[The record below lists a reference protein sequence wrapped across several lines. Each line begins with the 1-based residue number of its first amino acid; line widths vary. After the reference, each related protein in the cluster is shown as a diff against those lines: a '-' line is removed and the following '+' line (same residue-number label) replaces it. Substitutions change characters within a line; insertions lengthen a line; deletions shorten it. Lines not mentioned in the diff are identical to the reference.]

1 MGPELIEIKDFLE
14 QYPPFEFL
22 PEKEVAHA
30 ANRIEISYFRAGET
44 ILTYGAPL
52 AHLFIVRSGQVELHR
67 RNGDLYN
74 RIDRGS
80 IFGQFGLLMN
90 KKVRFAAVAIQ
101 DTLVYC
107 LPEDVFNEFCETHED
122 FSDYVEIESTTRLR
136 QAVNDSDSLNVLETS
151 KVTTLLGGEPV
162 IVSKLATVQEVAQ
175 AMTEHNVS
183 AVLITDDHASEQ
195 SAGQDVNNCVG
206 IATERDLCTKVLAQ
220 GGSPETTIE
229 EVMSTELVSI
239 KHNAYAFEA
248 MLTMLRHNIQHL
260 PVIRKS
266 SPIGIIQISD
276 IVRHESQSS
285 LLLVNSIYQQNTIE
299 DLVTL
304 SFQVQGCFTRMV
316 NEDANSQMI
325 GKAMAEIGRSFIQ
338 RIAELG
344 EELCGPAPIPY
355 CFITLGSMA
364 RDELLIVTDQDNAL
378 ILDDDYDLQ
387 THGDYFERLAGF
399 ICDGLDACGYK
410 FCTGGIMATNP
421 EWRKTRSEWE
431 RCFAEWID
439 APEPQ
444 ALLNASIFF
453 DLDGVY
459 GRTKWAE
466 HLNGFISRRAR
477 RNNRFLACLARNAL
491 NRTPPLGFFKE
502 FVLEKD
508 GRQRKSMNLK
518 RRGTAPLVDIVRV
531 HALAIGSQYQ
541 NSFDRLADIIDS
553 GILPAGRGPDL
564 HDAMEFISIVRIRH
578 QAHDVANGEE
588 PDNGIVPE
596 NLSDFEKRHL
606 KDAFQ
611 ILSNAQNFL
620 KYRYQA
626 NRLVQSTQ

>member
-1 MGPELIEIKDFLE
+1 MGPELIEIKDFLA
-14 QYPPFEFL
+14 QHPPFELL

-30 ANRIEISYFRAGET
+30 ATSIEIAYFRAGET

-52 AHLFIVRSGQVELHR
+52 AHLYMVRSGLVELYR
-67 RNGDLYN
+67 RSGDLYN
-74 RIDRGS
+74 RIDKGS

-107 LPEDVFNEFCETHED
+107 LPEEVFNQFCETSED
-122 FSDYVEIESTTRLR
+122 FSDYVEVESTTRLR

-162 IVSKLATVQEVAQ
+162 FLGKRATVQEVAE
-175 AMTEHNVS
+175 AMAEHNIS
-183 AVLITDDHASEQ
+183 AVLITDDLEH
-195 SAGQDVNNCVG
+195 SAGQDATNYVG

-220 GGSPETTIE
+220 GGSSETTIE

-248 MLTMLRHNIQHL
+248 MLTMLRYNIQHL
-260 PVIRKS
+260 PVMRNS
-266 SPIGIIQISD
+266 VPIGIIQITD

-285 LLLVNSIYQQNTIE
+285 LLLVNSIFQQNTME
-299 DLVTL
+299 DLVAL
-304 SFQVQGCFTRMV
+304 SSQVHGCYTRMV
-316 NEDANSQMI
+316 DEDANSQMI

-338 RIAELG
+338 RIAQLG
-344 EELCGPAPIPY
+344 EELFGPPPVPY

-378 ILDDDYDLQ
+378 ILDDDYDQQ

-410 FCTGGIMATNP
+410 FCTGGIMATNT

-431 RCFAEWID
+431 RCFTDWID
-439 APEPQ
+439 TPDPQ

-466 HLNGFISRRAR
+466 QLNGFISRRAR

-531 HALAIGSQYQ
+531 HALAIGSQQQ
-541 NSFDRLADIIDS
+541 NSFDRLADIINS
-553 GILPAGRGPDL
+553 GILPTGRGPDL
-564 HDAMEFISIVRIRH
+564 RDAMEFISIVRIRH
-578 QAHDVANGEE
+578 QAHDVAAGEE
-588 PDNGIVPE
+588 PGNSIVPE

-611 ILSNAQNFL
+611 ILSNAQKFL

-626 NRLVQSTQ
+626 NRFDQSVQ

>member
-1 MGPELIEIKDFLE
+1 MAPELTEIKDFLA

-22 PEKEVAHA
+22 PEKEVTHA
-30 ANRIEISYFRAGET
+30 TSHIEIGYFRAGDN
-44 ILTYGAPL
+44 ILTYGAPIV
-52 AHLFIVRSGQVELHR
+52 HLYIVRSGLVELYR

-74 RIDRGS
+74 RIDSGS

-90 KKVRFAAVAIQ
+90 KKVRFSAVAIE
-101 DTLVYC
+101 DTLVYL
-107 LPEDVFNEFCETHED
+107 LPEDVFNEFCDTSED
-122 FSDYVEIESTTRLR
+122 FSDYVEVESTTRLR
-136 QAVNDSDSLNVLETS
+136 QAVNDTDSLNVLETS
-151 KVTTLLGGEPV
+151 KVTALLTGEPV
-162 IVSKLATVQEVAQ
+162 FMGKGATVQEVAQ
-175 AMTEHNVS
+175 AMTEHNIS
-183 AVLITDDHASEQ
+183 AVLITDDLEE
-195 SAGQDVNNCVG
+195 SAGQDATEYIG

-220 GGSPETTIE
+220 GSSPKVTIE

-248 MLTMLRHNIQHL
+248 MLMMLRHNIQHL
-260 PVIRKS
+260 PVMRNS
-266 SPIGIIQISD
+266 FPIGIIQISD

-285 LLLVNSIYQQNTIE
+285 LLLVNSIFQQNTME
-299 DLVTL
+299 DLTTL
-304 SFQVQGCFTRMV
+304 SSQVQGCFTRMV
-316 NEDANSQMI
+316 DEDANSQMI
-325 GKAMAEIGRSFIQ
+325 GKAMAEIGRSFIE
-338 RIAELG
+338 RIAQLG
-344 EELCGPAPIPY
+344 EELYGSPPVPY

-378 ILDDDYDLQ
+378 ILDDDYDQ
-387 THGDYFERLAGF
+387 QAHGDYFERLAGF
-399 ICDGLDACGYK
+399 ICDGLNECGYK

-431 RCFAEWID
+431 QCFAEWID
-439 APEPQ
+439 TPEPQ

-453 DLDGVY
+453 DLDGVC

-466 HLNGFISRRAR
+466 QLNGFISRRAR

-508 GRQRKSMNLK
+508 GKQRKSMNLK

-541 NSFDRLADIIDS
+541 NTFDRLADITEG

-564 HDAMEFISIVRIRH
+564 RDAMEFISIVRIRH
-578 QAHDVANGEE
+578 QAHDMAAGEE
-588 PDNGIVPE
+588 PDNSIVPE

-611 ILSNAQNFL
+611 ILSNAQKFL

-626 NRLVQSTQ
+626 NRFDQSTK

>member
-1 MGPELIEIKDFLE
+1 MGSELIEIKDFLA
-14 QYPPFEFL
+14 QHPPFEFL

-30 ANRIEISYFRAGET
+30 ASRIEISYFRAGET

-52 AHLFIVRSGQVELHR
+52 DHLYIVRSGLVELYR

-74 RIDRGS
+74 RIDSGS

-90 KKVRFAAVAIQ
+90 RKVRFAAVAIR

-107 LPEDVFNEFCETHED
+107 LPEEVFTEFCETHDE
-122 FSDYVEIESTTRLR
+122 FSDYVEVESTTRLR
-136 QAVNDSDSLNVLETS
+136 LAVKDSDSLNVLETS
-151 KVTTLLGGEPV
+151 KVTTLLGGEP
-162 IVSKLATVQEVAQ
+162 IFLSKKASVQEVAM
-175 AMTEHNVS
+175 AMTEHNTS
-183 AVLITDDHASEQ
+183 AVLITDELEQ
-195 SAGQDVNNCVG
+195 GAGQDANHCVG
-206 IATERDLCTKVLAQ
+206 IATERDLCAKVLAR

-248 MLTMLRHNIQHL
+248 MLTMLRYNIQHL
-260 PVIRKS
+260 PVMRDS
-266 SPIGIIQISD
+266 CPIGIIQLSD

-285 LLLVNSIYQQNTIE
+285 LLLVNSIFQQNTMG
-299 DLVTL
+299 DLATL
-304 SFQVQGCFTRMV
+304 SSQVQGCFTRMV

-325 GKAMAEIGRSFIQ
+325 GTAMAEIGRSFIQ

-344 EELCGPAPIPY
+344 EEWCGPPPVPY

-378 ILDDDYDLQ
+378 ILDDDYDQ
-387 THGDYFERLAGF
+387 QAHGDYFERLAGF

-410 FCTGGIMATNP
+410 FCTGDIMATNP

-431 RCFAEWID
+431 RCFADWID
-439 APEPQ
+439 TPEPQ

-466 HLNGFISRRAR
+466 QLNGFISRRAR

-531 HALAIGSQYQ
+531 HALAIGSQHQ

-553 GILPAGRGPDL
+553 GILPMGRGPDL
-564 HDAMEFISIVRIRH
+564 RDAMEFISIVRIRH
-578 QAHDVANGEE
+578 QAHDVAAGEE
-588 PDNGIVPE
+588 PDNSIVPE

-611 ILSNAQNFL
+611 ILSNAQKFL

-626 NRLVQSTQ
+626 NRFDQSSQ

>member
-1 MGPELIEIKDFLE
+1 MGPELIEIKDFLA
-14 QYPPFEFL
+14 QHPPFELL

-30 ANRIEISYFRAGET
+30 AGRIEISYFRAGET
-44 ILTYGAPL
+44 ILTYNAPL
-52 AHLFIVRSGQVELHR
+52 AHLYIVRSGLVELFR

-74 RIDRGS
+74 RIDSGS

-90 KKVRFAAVAIQ
+90 KKVRFSAVAIE

-107 LPEDVFNEFCETHED
+107 LPEEVFNEFCEISED
-122 FSDYVEIESTTRLR
+122 FSDYVEVESTTRLR
-136 QAVNDSDSLNVLETS
+136 QAVNDTDSLNVLETS
-151 KVTTLLGGEPV
+151 KVTTLLAGEPV
-162 IVSKLATVQEVAQ
+162 FVSKGATVQEVAQ
-175 AMTEHNVS
+175 VMTEHNIS
-183 AVLITDDHASEQ
+183 AVLITDELEQ
-195 SAGQDVNNCVG
+195 SAGQDAAEYVG
-206 IATERDLCTKVLAQ
+206 IATERDLCTKVLAR

-248 MLTMLRHNIQHL
+248 MLTMLRYNIQHL
-260 PVIRKS
+260 PVMRNS
-266 SPIGIIQISD
+266 FPMGIIQISD

-285 LLLVNSIYQQNTIE
+285 LLLVNSIFQQKTME

-304 SFQVQGCFTRMV
+304 SSQVQGCFTRMV

-338 RIAELG
+338 RIAQLG
-344 EELCGPAPIPY
+344 EELYGPPPVPY

-378 ILDDDYDLQ
+378 ILDDDYDQ
-387 THGDYFERLAGF
+387 QAHGAYFERLTGF
-399 ICDGLDACGYK
+399 ICDGLNECGYK
-410 FCTGGIMATNP
+410 FCTGGIMASTP

-431 RCFAEWID
+431 QCFAEWID
-439 APEPQ
+439 TPEPQ

-466 HLNGFISRRAR
+466 QLNGFISRRAR
-477 RNNRFLACLARNAL
+477 RNNKFLACLARNAL

-508 GRQRKSMNLK
+508 GKQRKSMNLK

-541 NSFDRLADIIDS
+541 NTFDRLADIIEG

-564 HDAMEFISIVRIRH
+564 RDAMEFISIVRIRH
-578 QAHDVANGEE
+578 QAHDAAAGEE
-588 PDNGIVPE
+588 PDNSIVPE

-611 ILSNAQNFL
+611 ILSSAQNFL

-626 NRLVQSTQ
+626 SRFNRSAP